1 MSKRKNV
8 MKVQVDVEYFMA
20 VQTRKMLEK
29 EKRKKK

>member
-1 MSKRKNV
+1 
-8 MKVQVDVEYFMA
+8 VQVDVEYFMA